1 VRGAR
6 FPPGVRVQLAALCR
20 RDDAVFGELS
30 GREKESVVISVVRR
44 PGTRYPGATAA
55 FAPSERY
62 PEYRFGPIADE
73 ANPVYGMVREL
84 FTQLGLD
91 GARAGTAAWNPLGE
105 WIRPDARV
113 FVLSNFVYHRR
124 PREGVHDFHGKVV
137 HGSVLRALIDYVLI
151 ATGEGGKV
159 LVGNAPLQSCRFDDV
174 LAESG
179 TTAMLDFYRASGLS
193 VEAADLRAE
202 VVERDR
208 VGRIRHRELRSG
220 PNSAVEID
228 LGADSLL
235 DGIGLTGGDAPH
247 FRVSDY
253 NPDRTEGFHA
263 RGSHRYVMAQAV
275 LASDTVISVP
285 KLKTHEKVGITC
297 AVKGFVGAVARKD
310 CLAHH
315 RFGSPA
321 AGGDEYPARLG
332 FLKPVSHYH
341 DWVNRRSQD
350 APAQALAQVIDV
362 TARRA
367 LRRMGADSAGAW
379 YGNDTAWRMAVDLA
393 RIVHHADANGVMRDA
408 PQRRHLALID
418 GIVAGEGAGPLSPT
432 GVDAASLIFA
442 DGVLDADLAACRLMG
457 FDPADIATLRFG
469 ATVTPWALPAWSG
482 PDGIS
487 VDNGARI
494 ATDRLAPA
502 IGRSFVPPRGWRG
515 HLGDKG

>member
-1 VRGAR
+1 
-6 FPPGVRVQLAALCR
+6 
-20 RDDAVFGELS
+20 
-30 GREKESVVISVVRR
+30 VISVIRR
-44 PGTRYPGATAA
+44 PGARYPDPSAA

-62 PEYRFGPIADE
+62 PEYRFGPIAPG
-73 ANPVYGMVREL
+73 ANPVYAMVRSL

-91 GARAGTAAWNPLGE
+91 AARSGTPAWNPLGE
-105 WIRPDARV
+105 WIRPGAQV
-113 FVLSNFVYHRR
+113 FVLSNFVYHKR
-124 PREGVHDFHGKVV
+124 PHESVQDFNGKVV

-151 ATGEGGKV
+151 ATGESGRV

-174 LAESG
+174 LADSG
-179 TTAMLDFYRASGLS
+179 TAAMLDFYRASGAS
-193 VEAADLRAE
+193 VESADLRAE

-208 VGRIRHRELRSG
+208 VGRVRRRELRSG
-220 PNSAVEID
+220 PGTAVEID
-228 LGADSLL
+228 LGRDSLL
-235 DGIGLTGGDAPH
+235 DGIAMTSGDAPH

-263 RGSHRYVMAQAV
+263 RGSHRYVMARSV

-297 AVKGFVGAVARKD
+297 VVKGFVGAVARKD

-332 FLKPVSHYH
+332 FLKPVSRYH
-341 DWVNRRSQD
+341 DWVNRRAEG

-393 RIVHHADANGVMRDA
+393 RIVHHADVDGVMRDA

-418 GIVAGEGAGPLSPT
+418 GIVAGEGDGPLSPT

-457 FDPADIATLRFG
+457 FDPADIATVRF
-469 ATVTPWALPAWSG
+469 AESVTPWALPASSG
-482 PDGIS
+482 LSGIAI
-487 VDNGARI
+487 DNGARI
-494 ATDRLAPA
+494 ATGELAPA
-502 IGRSFVPPRGWRG
+502 IGRSFAPPRGWRG
-515 HLGDKG
+515 HLGDNR